1 MSHYIASETEEK
13 QLVLKFFQNR
23 CAGIFVEVGAND
35 PVNSSQTWLLEQNG
49 WSGVLVEPLSTLC
62 EKLRAQRK
70 NSQVFQVAC
79 SSPDQEGEA
88 ELHVGA
94 DPGHST
100 LEAVKAS
107 AGTSFAGIER
117 VKITTLDKVLQ
128 AAVVLRIDFL
138 SIDVEGHE
146 IAVLRGLDF
155 LKYRPT
161 LILIEDGL
169 QDLSR
174 HRFLTA
180 RGYKVVKR
188 THLNNW
194 YVPRDCDFS
203 YSTAGE
209 RLELFRK
216 MYLSL
221 PFRKLRQILR
231 RQRKVTTPVA

>member
-23 CAGIFVEVGAND
+23 RDGIFVEVGAND

-49 WSGVLVEPLSTLC
+49 WHGVLVEPLSALC
-62 EKLRAQRK
+62 GKLRAQRE

-88 ELHVGA
+88 EMHVGA
-94 DPGHST
+94 DTGHST
-100 LEAVKAS
+100 LEMVKAS
-107 AGTSFAGIER
+107 AGTSFAGTER

-128 AAVVLRIDFL
+128 AAGVQRIDFL

-146 IAVLRGLDF
+146 IAVMRGLDF
-155 LKYRPT
+155 LKYRPA

-174 HRFLTA
+174 HRFLGA

-194 YVPRDCDFS
+194 YVPRASDFS
-203 YSTAGE
+203 LSTTGE

-221 PFRKLRQILR
+221 PFRKLRRLLR
-231 RQRKVTTPVA
+231 SHRQAAPLTA